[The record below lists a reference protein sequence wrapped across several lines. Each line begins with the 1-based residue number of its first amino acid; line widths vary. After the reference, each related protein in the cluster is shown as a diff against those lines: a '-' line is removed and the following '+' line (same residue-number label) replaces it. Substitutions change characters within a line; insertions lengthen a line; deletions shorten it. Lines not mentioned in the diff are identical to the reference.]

1 MSKPEDEVRRHS
13 PNDADDEVV
22 EKRKPFLE
30 LSLKLRQ
37 KTKSGLRIP
46 SEVLIREDRERGYR
60 NI

>member
-13 PNDADDEVV
+13 PDDAEDEVV
-22 EKRKPFLE
+22 AKRKSFLE

-46 SEVLIREDRERGYR
+46 SEFLIREDRARGYR
-60 NI
+60 DV

>member
-1 MSKPEDEVRRHS
+1 MCLPEDRARRHS

-22 EKRKPFLE
+22 EKRKSFLE

-60 NI
+60 DV

>member
-1 MSKPEDEVRRHS
+1 MCLPEDRARRHS
-13 PNDADDEVV
+13 PNDADDGVV
-22 EKRKPFLE
+22 EKRKSFLE

-60 NI
+60 DV